1 MSTDRLIEL
10 ERDEC
15 LRLLAVTRLGRVAV
29 SGSER
34 TMPPVIRPINYV
46 FDEHSQSV
54 VFRSARGSKFTALLV
69 SGRAAFEIDGIE
81 SAGESGWSVIV
92 QGVVEEVT
100 NAQEL
105 DRLEQLDLRTWAPG
119 DKPHF
124 LRIRATVVSGRRIP
138 R

>member
-1 MSTDRLIEL
+1 MSTNQLIEL

-29 SGSER
+29 SARER

-54 VFRSARGSKFTALLV
+54 IFRSARGSKFTALLL
-69 SGRAAFEIDGIE
+69 SGRAAFEVDGIE
-81 SAGESGWSVIV
+81 LADESGWSVIIH
-92 QGVVEEVT
+92 GNVEEVT
-100 NAQEL
+100 NRQEL
-105 DRLEQLDLRTWAPG
+105 DRLEQLGLHSWAPG
-119 DKPHF
+119 DKPHC